1 MAQKTVQYGTPT
13 EDNYVMAHL
22 SPLQLLIASS
32 NPNQHTI
39 LPSSQQR
46 MSYKLIPYP
55 YSPHILCAFREAI
68 RT

>member
-1 MAQKTVQYGTPT
+1 MAQKTIQYDTPM

-32 NPNQHTI
+32 YPNQHTI
-39 LPSSQQR
+39 LTSIQQR

-55 YSPHILCAFREAI
+55 CSPYI
-68 RT
+68 